1 MTTGLAKISYDN
13 KDMIHKRKLFVI
25 NWTSSRLKISLQNHI
40 KIIKRPTVDW
50 ENIFAKNVPDEG
62 LVGRIYK

>member
-1 MTTGLAKISYDN
+1 
-13 KDMIHKRKLFVI
+13 MIHKRKLFVI
-25 NWTSSRLKISLQNHI
+25 NWTSSILKISLQNHI